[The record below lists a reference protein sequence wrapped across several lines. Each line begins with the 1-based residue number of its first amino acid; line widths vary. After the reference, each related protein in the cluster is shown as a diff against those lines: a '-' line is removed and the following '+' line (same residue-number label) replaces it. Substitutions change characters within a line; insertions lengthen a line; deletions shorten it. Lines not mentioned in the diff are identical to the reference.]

1 VRVETIVDGIKFVRY
16 CQNMVRNTIFNY
28 RKLKTLTREDLQGD
42 IPTIARNIG
51 VAPVMVIRQLL
62 KLDGFT
68 KREVKEIIEGTLSP
82 PDAYKE
88 SLYYALQNDPVFSP
102 RGVYFSK
109 KRGERGEELIG
120 AWLDSLDIGYER
132 DPGIGGPDF
141 LLKSRL
147 NLLFSGVEKEFDW
160 IESKA
165 SYGDAFVL
173 KGDSQQ
179 FEKYFQCFGD
189 GLIFYWF
196 GIEKETKYPIITWRE
211 MMNLTDGSL
220 KDRIRSFIAFVPQ
233 EFRHLI

>member
-1 VRVETIVDGIKFVRY
+1 
-16 CQNMVRNTIFNY
+16 MVRNTIFNH
-28 RKLKTLTREDLQGD
+28 RKLQALTKEQLTGNVLE
-42 IPTIARNIG
+42 IARTVR

-68 KREVKEIIEGTLSP
+68 KKEVKDIIEGTAPP

-88 SLYYALQNDPVFSP
+88 ALYFALLNDPVFSP

-109 KRGERGEELIG
+109 KRGQTGEELIG
-120 AWLDSLDIGYER
+120 EWLDSLGIGHER

-147 NLLFSGVEKEFDW
+147 KLIFSGVEKEFDW

-179 FEKYFQCFGD
+179 FDKYEQCFGE
-189 GLIFYWF
+189 GLILYWF
-196 GIEKETKYPIITWRE
+196 GIEKETKYNIITWRE
-211 MMNLTDGSL
+211 MMNLTNNSL
-220 KDRIRSFIAFVPQ
+220 RARIRSFIAFVPS
-233 EFRHLI
+233 EFKHLI

>member
-1 VRVETIVDGIKFVRY
+1 
-16 CQNMVRNTIFNY
+16 MVRNTIFNH
-28 RKLKTLTREDLQGD
+28 RKLQALTKEDLTGNVL
-42 IPTIARNIG
+42 TIAHNIG

-68 KREVKEIIEGTLSP
+68 KREIKDIIEGSFPP

-88 SLYYALQNDPVFSP
+88 AFYFALLNDPVFSP
-102 RGVYFSK
+102 KGIQFSK
-109 KRGERGEELIG
+109 KRGQRGEELIG
-120 AWLDSLDIGYER
+120 EWLDSLCIGYER

-147 NLLFSGVEKEFDW
+147 RLIFSGVEKQFDW

-173 KGDSQQ
+173 KGDSAQ
-179 FEKYFQCFGD
+179 FDKYEQTFGD

-196 GIEKETKYPIITWRE
+196 GIEKETKYTIITWRE
-211 MMNLTDGSL
+211 MMKLTNGSL
-220 KDRIRSFIAFVPQ
+220 NARIRSFIAFVPP
-233 EFRHLI
+233 EFKHLI